1 MKKLWDKGCDL
12 NKTIETYTVGNDPIL
27 DKQLVY
33 YDCVASITHAKML
46 GKIDVL
52 TETEVQDLV
61 RELNHIIDL
70 DKKGEFP
77 ITQEQEDCHTA
88 IEIFLIFTLGD
99 LGKKIHT
106 ARSRNDQVLTA
117 LRLYYKDQIKGVK
130 QLIESLINVISD
142 FTSKYG
148 KIQFPG
154 YTHMQKAMP
163 SSFDMWGS
171 AFSDSMNDN
180 LLLLDTVN
188 KMIDQSPLGTAAGYG
203 VPLNIDREFTAK
215 ELAFSSV
222 QGNPIYTQY
231 SRGKFEITILHV
243 LSQIMLDLN
252 KIASDLILFSMS
264 ELGYVELPDE
274 FCTGSSIMPQ
284 KKNPDVLELLR
295 AKYHVISSYEF
306 QVSRLTPDLISGY
319 NRDIQLTKEP
329 VINGFST
336 TLDSLEITIL
346 LFQNLG
352 VNKVSCEI
360 ALDDEIFA
368 TEKVYKLVKKGI
380 PFRDAYLQIAK
391 TINK

>member
-1 MKKLWDKGCDL
+1 MKKLWDKGYDL
-12 NKTIETYTVGNDPIL
+12 NKTIESYTVGNDPIL

-33 YDCVASITHAKML
+33 YDCVASIAHAKML
-46 GKIDVL
+46 GEINLL
-52 TETEVQDLV
+52 TETEVQDLI

-88 IEIFLIFTLGD
+88 IEMFLIFALGD
-99 LGKKIHT
+99 VGKKIHT

-117 LRLYYKDQIKGVK
+117 LRLYYKDEIENVVHNIK
-130 QLIESLINVISD
+130 SLTNTISN

-148 KIQFPG
+148 KIHFPG

-163 SSFDMWGS
+163 SSFGLWGS

-180 LLLLDTVN
+180 LLLLDTV
-188 KMIDQSPLGTAAGYG
+188 KIIIDQSPLGTAAGFG
-203 VPLNIDREFTAK
+203 VPLNIDREFAAK
-215 ELAFSSV
+215 ELEFSSV
-222 QGNPIYTQY
+222 QSNPIYTQY

-252 KIASDLILFSMS
+252 KIASDLILFNMS
-264 ELGYVELPDE
+264 EFGYVELPDE

-295 AKYHVISSYEF
+295 AKYHVVSSYEF
-306 QVSRLTPDLISGY
+306 QVSRLTSDLISGY

-329 VINGFST
+329 VMNGFST
-336 TLDSLEITIL
+336 TLDSLEITTL
-346 LFQNLG
+346 LFQNLV
-352 VNKVSCEI
+352 VNKVKCKS

-368 TEKVYKLVKKGI
+368 TEKLYKLVKKGI
-380 PFRDAYLQIAK
+380 PFRDAYMQIAK